1 MPTYVGIDE
10 AGYGPMF
17 GPMTIGAVALRT
29 PEPMADADPAHN
41 FWDRL
46 NAGVCKAPN
55 DRRRRLPV
63 ADSKKLYT
71 PKSKAG
77 ISHLERSTLAFLG
90 LTRERIGDV
99 GVLLD
104 HLEEQSHR
112 DASLPDWY
120 RPGSESDAGPWTEL
134 PTTMTGNQ
142 LLIEVSMLRSAM
154 QAAGVELAG
163 HRVATV
169 FEPRF
174 NRMVRAT
181 RSKASVS
188 FTFVAGH
195 LRTAWERW
203 GDEKARQTSGAETSG
218 GGGGGGGGTSGGG
231 VIATVD
237 RQSGRSHYR
246 ELLSQSFPEAT
257 VQVIEEGKDASVY
270 LLRDDDSNRTMR
282 VAFEVKA
289 DDTHLTVALASMMS
303 KYVRQ
308 LLMQRMQAWFAQ
320 RLPEVKPTQG
330 YGADGKRFWRDIQP
344 RLAELSIAP
353 DAIRREA

>member
-1 MPTYVGIDE
+1 MVIYLGIDE

-17 GPMTIGAVALRT
+17 GPMTIGAVALSIDGNL
-29 PEPMADADPAHN
+29 ADADPALD
-41 FWDRL
+41 FWHVL
-46 NAGVCKAPN
+46 ASGVCKTAN

-77 ISHLERSTLAFLG
+77 LSHLERSTLAFVS
-90 LTRERIGDV
+90 LTRDRLPDV

-104 HLEEQSHR
+104 HLQEQSHR
-112 DASLPDWY
+112 ADDLPDWY
-120 RPGSESDAGPWTEL
+120 RPGDEPWTPL
-134 PTTMTGNQ
+134 PTTLTANQ

-154 QAAGVELAG
+154 QAAGVELVG

-195 LRTAWERW
+195 LRDAWDRW
-203 GDEKARQTSGAETSG
+203 ATPEH
-218 GGGGGGGGTSGGG
+218 GG

-246 ELLSQSFPEAT
+246 ELLTQSFPEAQ
-257 VQVIEEGKDASVY
+257 VQVVAESKDASVY
-270 LLRDDDSNRTMR
+270 QLTDAKSGRAMR

-308 LLMQRMQAWFAQ
+308 LLMARMQRWFAQ
-320 RLPEVKPTQG
+320 RLPDIKPTQG
-330 YGADGKRFWRDIQP
+330 YGADGKRFWQDVQP
-344 RLAELSIAP
+344 RLAELDIAP
-353 DAIRREA
+353 GSLRREA